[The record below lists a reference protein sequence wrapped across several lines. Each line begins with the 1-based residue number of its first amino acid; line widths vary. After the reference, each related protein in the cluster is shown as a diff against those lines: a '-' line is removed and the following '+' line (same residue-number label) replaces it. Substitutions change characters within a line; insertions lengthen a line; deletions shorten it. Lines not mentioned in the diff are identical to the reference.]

1 MRYEM
6 SKWSAGNGIHS
17 VHWSIK
23 KKKKHPP
30 LFLQAP
36 PSLSKLPFLGNSPL
50 YIGFW

>member
-6 SKWSAGNGIHS
+6 SKWSFGNGIHS
-17 VHWSIK
+17 VHWGY
-23 KKKKHPP
+23 HPL